1 VRRLEM
7 KIKRLLVIGAL
18 MTVFGVLAACGNLAG
33 ESSSQQSNGAA
44 FSASELEDDGS
55 GEQELVLSEQVTI
68 VNEDGSTEV
77 YGEDN
82 SISASSDGGESG
94 SQGTDNLKDEYLKKL
109 NEMEEEDRH
118 SAVGTTT
125 AELEEQEAERFEK
138 WDNELNE
145 IYDLL
150 EELLNPEQMEKVRD
164 EQRSWVKQRD
174 EAAKESSL
182 KYKGG
187 SHEGLEYVATQ
198 AILTRERCYALVARY
213 ME

>member
-1 VRRLEM
+1 M
-7 KIKRLLVIGAL
+7 KSKRLLVIGVLTAA
-18 MTVFGVLAACGNLAG
+18 FGVLAACGKPAE
-33 ESSSQQSNGAA
+33 ESSSQQVNGAGP
-44 FSASELEDDGS
+44 SSSELDGDGS
-55 GEQELVLSEQVTI
+55 GEQELVLTEQVTI
-68 VNEDGSTEV
+68 VNEDGTTEI
-77 YGEDN
+77 YSEDN
-82 SISASSDGGESG
+82 SISASSDR
-94 SQGTDNLKDEYLKKL
+94 SQGTESLKDEYLKKL

-125 AELEEQEAERFEK
+125 TELEEQEAERFEK
-138 WDNELNE
+138 WDKELNE
-145 IYDLL
+145 VYRLL
-150 EELLNPEQMEKVRD
+150 EEQLNPEQMEKVRE

-187 SHEGLEYVATQ
+187 SHEELEYVATQ